1 MKFLF
6 SRVFIKVLLISLLV
20 LGGGMFSGCQ
30 RNTNSVK
37 TVQPITRKRPYNPKK
52 DKYRKRVKIVKKRYN

>member
-1 MKFLF
+1 MKFLL

-20 LGGGMFSGCQ
+20 LGGGMFGGCQ
-30 RNTNSVK
+30 RKSNSVK

-52 DKYRKRVKIVKKRYN
+52 DKYRKRVKTVKKRYN